1 MDALRRRIDS
11 VEAMN
16 KEDGWWVKWMREI
29 ILDLIFGEEK
39 VVKWKG
45 GMVKDLGSFLEVGL
59 VGRFLGL
66 GLEQ

>member
-1 MDALRRRIDS
+1 
-11 VEAMN
+11 
-16 KEDGWWVKWMREI
+16 MREI

-45 GMVKDLGSFLEVGL
+45 RMVKDLRGFLEVGL

>member
-1 MDALRRRIDS
+1 
-11 VEAMN
+11 
-16 KEDGWWVKWMREI
+16 MREI